1 MKTLLLLFSMFLYM
15 ETYAQELKP
24 VTKIQTEQSLTKTAT
39 ITTNTYKGEK
49 VYKSS
54 RGKFF
59 IVKKSKNGNWY
70 KVYLTDKTT

>member
-1 MKTLLLLFSMFLYM
+1 MKKLLLLFFMFLYIGM
-15 ETYAQELKP
+15 YAQELKP
-24 VTKIQTEQSLTKTAT
+24 VTKTQTEQSLTKTAT
-39 ITTNTYKGEK
+39 VTTNTYKGEK

>member
-1 MKTLLLLFSMFLYM
+1 MKKLLLLFSMFLYM

-54 RGKFF
+54 KGKFF